1 LNFSGT
7 IKYNY
12 NLIGI
17 KINII
22 IISGHMDAQKFVEE
36 SREMI
41 ISKLHGKGI
50 LACSGGQDS
59 TLLSM
64 IAAPI
69 KDIEIV
75 FVDTGLLRLNEVDRV
90 KNLFEKFNVKY
101 KLIDSKKLFLDNL
114 KGVTD
119 PETKRKIIGKTF
131 IDVFKKEA
139 NNFGATYLLQGT
151 IAPDW
156 IESGGASRD
165 TIKSHHNVGGLPDD
179 LGFQLIEPLRDLYKD
194 EVREISKYFG
204 LPEVMPFPGPGLAIR
219 IIGEVTEHRLEIL
232 KYATDILERSV
243 ADKYKGEKPWQ
254 YFCVLLP
261 VKTTGI
267 HGDQRT
273 YGETIAIRMI
283 DTLDGMTGTFSK
295 PDWELLSD
303 ISTEITDDVPEIN
316 RVVYDI
322 TDKPPATIEWE

>member
-1 LNFSGT
+1 
-7 IKYNY
+7 
-12 NLIGI
+12 
-17 KINII
+17 
-22 IISGHMDAQKFVEE
+22 MDAEKFVAE

-41 ISKLHGKGI
+41 ISKLDGKGI

-69 KDIEIV
+69 KNIEIV
-75 FVDTGLLRLNEVDRV
+75 FVDTGLLRLNEVERV
-90 KNLFEKFNVKY
+90 KTLFEKFSIPY
-101 KLIDSKKLFLDNL
+101 KLIDAKKVFLENL

-131 IDVFKKEA
+131 IDVFHQEA
-139 NNFGATYLLQGT
+139 ISYGATYLLQGT

-156 IESGGASRD
+156 IESGGQSRD
-165 TIKSHHNVGGLPDD
+165 TIKSHHNVGGLPENM
-179 LGFQLIEPLRDLYKD
+179 GFKLIEPLRDLYKD

-204 LPEVMPFPGPGLAIR
+204 LPDVMPFPGPGLAIR
-219 IIGEVTEHRLEIL
+219 IIGEVTEYRLNIL
-232 KYATDILERSV
+232 KKATDILERSINE
-243 ADKYKGEKPWQ
+243 KYNGEKPWQ
-254 YFCVLLP
+254 YFCVLLSI
-261 VKTTGI
+261 KSTGV

-273 YGETIAIRMI
+273 YGETVAIRMI
-283 DTLDGMTGTFSK
+283 DTLDGMTGTFSR

-303 ISTEITDDVPEIN
+303 ISVNITDEIPEIN
-316 RVVYDI
+316 RIVYDI

>member
-1 LNFSGT
+1 
-7 IKYNY
+7 
-12 NLIGI
+12 
-17 KINII
+17 
-22 IISGHMDAQKFVEE
+22 MDAEKFVRE

-41 ISKLHGKGI
+41 ISNLDGKGI

-69 KDIEIV
+69 KNIEIV

-90 KNLFEKFNVKY
+90 ESLFKKFGIPYKLVDAKKIFLKNL
-101 KLIDSKKLFLDNL
+101 S
-114 KGVTD
+114 GVTD

-131 IDVFKKEA
+131 IDVFREEA
-139 NNFGATYLLQGT
+139 DSYGATCLLQGT

-156 IESGGASRD
+156 IESGGESRD
-165 TIKSHHNVGGLPDD
+165 TIKSHHNVGGLPENM
-179 LGFQLIEPLRDLYKD
+179 GFKLIEPLRDLYKD
-194 EVREISKYFG
+194 EVREISRYFG

-219 IIGEVTEHRLEIL
+219 IIGDVTEYKLDIL
-232 KYATDILERSV
+232 KRTTDILERLVMERYS
-243 ADKYKGEKPWQ
+243 GEKPWQ

-261 VKTTGI
+261 VRSTGV

-283 DTLDGMTGTFSK
+283 DTLDGMTGTFSR

-303 ISTEITDDVPEIN
+303 ISISITDEIPEIN
-316 RVVYDI
+316 RVVYDV